1 MRPWPE
7 TLTVSVTR
15 EAPVADTVAAV
26 PVFESVT
33 RDDGVTASVSE
44 PSATAAVEEA
54 SEPPMTD
61 TVAAHASRIDFA
73 IGWVLM
79 PSARAAMRRSSAFS
93 TPDAGRTSDTW
104 KFPSVRVPVLSDTTV
119 WRCESSSR

>member
-15 EAPVADTVAAV
+15 AVLISAPGTSAAY
-26 PVFESVT
+26 
-33 RDDGVTASVSE
+33 
-44 PSATAAVEEA
+44 
-54 SEPPMTD
+54 
-61 TVAAHASRIDFA
+61 ASRIDFA

-93 TPDAGRTSDTW
+93 TPGAGRTSDTW
-104 KFPSVRVPVLSDTTV
+104 KLPSVRVPVLSDTTV